1 MCELQTGD
9 RCRGRNGQTINV
21 THNIPGEPPLRK
33 PSSGTSRLTVVSD
46 DVTPKKAWE
55 LVVDWVEQRILSGE
69 YTVGSHLPAERELA
83 QRVGVSRAAVREA
96 VRTLQAS
103 GVVRSSV
110 GAGAAGGTTITGAPH
125 QALTR
130 LLRLHVALANFP
142 TPDVTEVRVA
152 LERLSTGLASRRA
165 TADDLARMRDL
176 LEAMDDDTLTMA
188 EFNNHDTGL
197 HVAIAEAA
205 GNRLASD
212 LTIAIRESM
221 RLPILSGLAALERWE
236 DARAV
241 LRTQHHAIVDAIA
254 AQDAPQAVACVEEH
268 IRSAYARMTTLH
280 P

>member
-1 MCELQTGD
+1 MRNPSRKRRTLTG
-9 RCRGRNGQTINV
+9 
-21 THNIPGEPPLRK
+21 
-33 PSSGTSRLTVVSD
+33 VSD
-46 DVTPKKAWE
+46 DVAPKKAWQQ
-55 LVVDWVEQRILSGE
+55 VVDWVEQRILSGE
-69 YTVGSHLPAERELA
+69 LVVGSHLPAERELA
-83 QRVGVSRAAVREA
+83 QQVGVSRPAVREA

-103 GVVRSSV
+103 GVVRSAV

-142 TPDVTEVRVA
+142 TPDVTEVRVT
-152 LERLSTGLASRRA
+152 LERLSTGLASTSA
-165 TADDLARMRDL
+165 GADDLARMRDL
-176 LEAMDDDTLTMA
+176 LVAMDDDTLTMA

-221 RLPILSGLAALERWE
+221 RLPILAGLAALDDWE
-236 DARAV
+236 AARSI
-241 LRTQHHAIVDAIA
+241 LRAQHHAIVDAIA
-254 AQDAPQAVACVEEH
+254 AHETQEAVELIEEH
-268 IRSAYARMTTLH
+268 IRTAYGRMTSLH